1 MRLKKKNNN
10 FLHNDFYNDPT
21 DTLNIYNFIDNKYE
35 KLILPEPEENNFH
48 SNKSMQ
54 YLKIKSLISLQGC

>member
-1 MRLKKKNNN
+1 M
-10 FLHNDFYNDPT
+10 HNDFYNDPT